1 MLTGF
6 LRAYLGP
13 YRSKIALIAVLQLV
27 QTACVLLLPT
37 LNALVVDRGV
47 LHGALDYIVGIG
59 LGMAA
64 VTGVQVGVTIAAGRI
79 GAAVA
84 AGLGRDVRSAV
95 FRAVLRLSAREVNQ
109 FGTPSLIT
117 RTVNDVA
124 QAQTLALNLFD
135 VALSATVLSLGGLV
149 LALTQDMWL
158 GLLLVLAFLAICGCI
173 AVMLV
178 TMSGV
183 YDRLQHGLDLV
194 GRILR
199 EQILGVRVVRAFGQ
213 QQRERDRFAAANLRV
228 FEPSLRVGRLLTS
241 FAALVTLVTNVGMA
255 ALIWFGGRRVDAG
268 TLRLGTLTALV
279 GYLSLIV
286 LAMVMTLV
294 VLTSLSRAVA
304 SVRRI
309 TEVLHTEPTV
319 REPAGPV
326 PPVGRGGRLELRD
339 VAYAHPGCAR
349 PVLHGVSLVAD
360 PGQTVAIVGGTG
372 SGKSTLLHL
381 VLRQFDV
388 TAGAVLLDGTD
399 VRHLGAEHLG
409 RLVAVVPQTPRL
421 FSGTL
426 RDNLRFGDPDA
437 DDARLW
443 HALAVAQV
451 DDVVRRLPDGL
462 DGVLARGALDLSGG
476 QRQRL
481 AIARA
486 LLRRPRLLLLDDC
499 FSALDAGTEARLRA
513 ALRAELTGT
522 TVLLTSQRVGAL
534 AAADRIA
541 VLDGGRIVGAGTHAD
556 LLRDNDV
563 YREFVRAH
571 PPGERIASRPG
582 GEIVDAR
589 PGRR

>member
-27 QTACVLLLPT
+27 QTVCVLLLPT
-37 LNALVVDRGV
+37 LNALIIDRGV
-47 LHGALDYIVGIG
+47 VRGALDYIVGVGIA
-59 LGMAA
+59 MAA
-64 VTGVQVGVTIAAGRI
+64 VTGIQVGVSVAAGRA

-84 AGLGRDVRSAV
+84 AGMGRDVRSAV
-95 FRAVLRLSAREVNQ
+95 FRAVLRLSAREVNR
-109 FGTPSLIT
+109 FGTPSLVT

-124 QAQTLALNLFD
+124 QAQALVLGLFD

-149 LALTQDMWL
+149 LALTRDMWL
-158 GLLLVLAFLAICGCI
+158 GLLLVLVFLAICGCI
-173 AVMLV
+173 AALLV
-178 TMSGV
+178 TMSGA
-183 YDRLQHGLDLV
+183 YDRLQRGLDLIT
-194 GRILR
+194 RILR
-199 EQILGVRVVRAFGQ
+199 EQITGVRVVRAFGQ
-213 QQRERDRFAAANLRV
+213 QQRERDRFTTANRRV
-228 FEPSLRVGRLLTS
+228 FAPSLRVGRLLTS
-241 FAALVTLVTNVGMA
+241 FAALVTLVTNVGMT
-255 ALIWFGGRRVDAG
+255 ALIWFGGQRVDAG
-268 TLRLGTLTALV
+268 TLRLGTLSALV
-279 GYLSLIV
+279 GYLSLMV

-294 VLTSLSRAVA
+294 VITGLSRAVA

-319 REPAGPV
+319 REPARPV
-326 PPVGRGGRLELRD
+326 PAAGGGRLELRD

-349 PVLHGVSLVAD
+349 PVLHGVNLVAD

-388 TAGAVLLDGTD
+388 TAGTVLLDGTD
-399 VRHLGAEHLG
+399 VRHLGADDLG
-409 RLVAVVPQTPRL
+409 RLVAVVPQTARL

-426 RDNLRFGDPDA
+426 RDNLRFGDPSA
-437 DDARLW
+437 DDGRLW

-451 DDVVRRLPDGL
+451 DDVVRGMGGL
-462 DGVLARGALDLSGG
+462 DGVLGRGGLNLSGG

-481 AIARA
+481 TIART

-556 LLRDNDV
+556 LLRDCDV
-563 YREFVRAH
+563 YREFVRSH
-571 PPGERIASRPG
+571 PDGE
-582 GEIVDAR
+582 EVVDAR